1 MDQINEP
8 KVGVGSRSREQTW
21 TELEAL
27 RPALRAHLARRCRD
41 ANDIEDVI
49 QETLLRA
56 ARYRGSLTR
65 SDRLLPWVLR
75 ISVNVLSD
83 AARRSARLRR
93 VAEASEWLEQVEAP
107 RPSCVAEGR
116 GSVRV
121 GSTHVEYDVL
131 LEHLREGMD
140 SLKEADRE
148 VLRSYYGGAQ
158 SCQET
163 AAECAIPPAL
173 VKVRLFRA
181 RDRLRRLLKQRVAL
195 HSRSRLGA

>member
-1 MDQINEP
+1 MGEGKRP
-8 KVGVGSRSREQTW
+8 CGTSWS
-21 TELEAL
+21 ELEAL

-56 ARYRGSLTR
+56 ARYRGSLAR

-83 AARRSARLRR
+83 TARRAARLRR
-93 VAEASEWLEQVEAP
+93 VAEADEWLDQVEAP
-107 RPSCVAEGR
+107 APARVAEAR
-116 GSVRV
+116 GAVRV
-121 GSTHVEYDVL
+121 GSTEVEYDVL

-158 SCQET
+158 NCHET
-163 AAECAIPPAL
+163 AAECDIPAGL

-195 HSRSRLGA
+195 QARGRLGA